1 LTNTEEKLNNIKL
14 IIKMLN
20 DGRLSH
26 LRTRLHNDFEAVAIE
41 RYPVIGEIKETLF
54 ASGAAAALLS
64 GSGSA
69 VFGLF
74 EGMES
79 AQKASQHLSS
89 FWNRVVET
97 L

>member
-14 IIKMLN
+14 IINTLN
-20 DGRLSH
+20 EGPLSL
-26 LRTRLHNDFEAVAIE
+26 LRSALHNDFETDCDRE
-41 RYPVIGEIKETLF
+41 TSCYREIK
-54 ASGAAAALLS
+54 GAMLAAGAVTALLS

-74 EGMES
+74 EDRKRAEE
-79 AQKASQHLSS
+79 AAKL
-89 FWNRVVET
+89 FPLLWNRVVET